1 MRRLADG
8 LLSLLRATVPGSDS
22 QLQITRAFASAA
34 VSDAQLAI
42 VRAVLD
48 GTEQLDGLTIDTDL
62 RWHLLHQL
70 VAAGRADELEVDRE
84 LDADDTATGRRQ
96 AAAALAARPDAAA
109 KAEAWSAVVTG
120 DELPNAIQTAMI
132 GGFSQAGQL
141 DLLRAYVAPYFDALT
156 TVWEERTNETAQNVV
171 IGLFPTL
178 LAEQATVDAADAGLQ
193 AHRDAAPALRRLV
206 GESRDGVAR
215 ALRAQAR
222 DAHP

>member
-1 MRRLADG
+1 M
-8 LLSLLRATVPGSDS
+8 SLPAG
-22 QLQITRAFASAA
+22 AAS
-34 VSDAQLAI
+34 S
-42 VRAVLD
+42 
-48 GTEQLDGLTIDTDL
+48 E
-62 RWHLLHQL
+62 
-70 VAAGRADELEVDRE
+70 
-84 LDADDTATGRRQ
+84 
-96 AAAALAARPDAAA
+96 AR
-109 KAEAWSAVVTG
+109 AWSAVVTS

-178 LAEQATVDAADAGLQ
+178 LAEQATVDAADGWLQ
-193 AHRDAAPALRRLV
+193 AHQDAAPALRRLV

-222 DAHP
+222 DARP